1 MLGRTRSLSPD
12 QPLHLPWPKSSRL
25 FVGLLLGLC
34 LVQGLAHGQEPI
46 SLGPIHRYVADE
58 MRRQHI
64 PGMAVGIL
72 RDGRVLL
79 RRGYGYANVELQVPA
94 SDSTV
99 FQSGSLGKQFTAAAV
114 AMLAE
119 QGRLRLDDTI
129 VRWLPEGSGKWDAVT
144 VRALLTHTAGMAE
157 YTDSTFDYRKDYTE
171 DQLVRFAA
179 SRPLDFTPGER
190 WSYSNT
196 GYVLLGALIHRVTGR
211 FYGDVLQQLI
221 FTPLGMRTT
230 RIISEADLVPNRAAG
245 YQLVAGRLKNQD
257 WVSPSLNTTADGSLY
272 FSIDDLV
279 RWAGALDRQQRPDSA
294 VLRQAWAPV
303 RLNDGG
309 FYPYG
314 FGWDLTPQRG
324 HRRIGHTGS
333 WQGFKTAIYRYPEF
347 DLTVIALANLADAE
361 PGPMAEAIAGMLEP
375 DLLPAHLLKRPLK
388 GAVPPERPEKLLAQL
403 GKDRQEQLLTPGF
416 LHFLSGSPRPEVR
429 EAVKKVESWTP
440 LGCDDLT
447 RLGLVWLSSRIAH
460 ACYATGKSPTD
471 RLVATFY
478 FSPDWRLAHFDLARF

>member
-1 MLGRTRSLSPD
+1 
-12 QPLHLPWPKSSRL
+12 
-25 FVGLLLGLC
+25 
-34 LVQGLAHGQEPI
+34 
-46 SLGPIHRYVADE
+46 
-58 MRRQHI
+58 
-64 PGMAVGIL
+64 
-72 RDGRVLL
+72 
-79 RRGYGYANVELQVPA
+79 
-94 SDSTV
+94 
-99 FQSGSLGKQFTAAAV
+99 
-114 AMLAE
+114 
-119 QGRLRLDDTI
+119 
-129 VRWLPEGSGKWDAVT
+129 
-144 VRALLTHTAGMAE
+144 VRALLTHTAGIAD

-221 FTPLGMRTT
+221 FSPLGMRTT

-245 YQLVAGRLKNQD
+245 YQLVGGRLKNQD

-279 RWAGALDRQQRPDSA
+279 RWASALDRQQRPDSA
-294 VLRQAWAPV
+294 VLRQAWSPV

-309 FYPYG
+309 LYPYG

-347 DLTVIALANLADAE
+347 NLTVIALANLDDAE
-361 PGPMAEAIAGMLEP
+361 PGTMAEAIAGLLEP
-375 DLLPAHLLKRPLK
+375 DLVPAHALKARLK
-388 GAVPPERPEKLLAQL
+388 GAMPPEPPEKLLAQL
-403 GKDRQEQLLTPGF
+403 GKERQEELLTPG
-416 LHFLSGSPRPEVR
+416 LRHFLSGPVRPEVR
-429 EAVKKVESWTP
+429 EAIKKVDAWTP
-440 LGCDDLT
+440 VGCDDLT
-447 RLGLVWLSSRIAH
+447 GQGLVWLLSSIAH
-460 ACYATGKSPTD
+460 SCYARGKSPSD

-478 FSPDWRLAHFDLARF
+478 FSPDWRLAHFDLARY